1 MSIELLKELSETP
14 GIPGREE
21 NIRKIVQRELKGAV
35 DKMTVDNLGNLIA
48 YRKGTSKKPKKVM
61 YSSHM
66 DEIGFIVQHIDDKG
80 FLILDPCGGH
90 DPRNTI
96 VQRVKV
102 LGKKELLGVVSWKC
116 KPIHVQSDEDRKKS
130 PSLDK
135 IYVDLGLDVKEVKK
149 LVEIG
154 DPVVIHRDLEQY
166 GNRVTGKALDNRTA
180 VYTLIQALKK
190 SKKNSDDVFAVF
202 SVQEEVG
209 LRGAQVAAHQIA
221 PDIGVALDTT
231 LACDTPGIE
240 PENAITR
247 LGEGVGLT
255 VKDGSLITD
264 RALYEE
270 FQALAKKK
278 KIKHQ
283 PNLLTK
289 GGTDGGAIQRA
300 HDGAKTITLSLPT
313 RYIHSSI
320 ETIELSDLEAKIA
333 LVAEYMKGS
342 V

>member
-1 MSIELLKELSETP
+1 MALELLKELCDAS
-14 GIPGREE
+14 GISGREE
-21 NIRKIVQRELKGAV
+21 NIRRIVQRELSGIV
-35 DKMTVDNLGNLIA
+35 DDMTIDNLGNLIA
-48 YRKGTSKKPKKVM
+48 FRKGSSKKPKRVM

-66 DEIGFIVQHIDDKG
+66 DEIGFIVQHVTEKG
-80 FLILDPCGGH
+80 FLILDPIGGH
-90 DPRNTI
+90 DPRNCI

-102 LGKKELLGVVSWKC
+102 LGRKELLGVVSWKC
-116 KPIHVQSDEDRKKS
+116 KPIHVQSDEEKKS
-130 PSLDK
+130 SPSIDK
-135 IYVDLGLDVKEVKK
+135 LYVDVGLPAKEVLK
-149 LVEIG
+149 LVSVG

-180 VYTLIQALKK
+180 VYTLIQALKR
-190 SKKNSDDVFAVF
+190 SKKNKDDVYAVF
-202 SVQEEVG
+202 TVQEEVG
-209 LRGAQVAAHQIA
+209 LRGAQVAAHRIA

-231 LACDTPGIE
+231 LACDTPGVE

-264 RALYEE
+264 PDLYRE
-270 FQALAKKK
+270 FESLAKKK

-283 PNLLTK
+283 PNLLTR

-300 HDGAKTITLSLPT
+300 HDGARTITLSLPT

-320 ETIELSDLEAKIA
+320 ETVDLSDLEAKVE
-333 LVAEYMKGS
+333 LVTAYMKGA
-342 V
+342 

>member
-1 MSIELLKELSETP
+1 MAIELLKELSETP

-21 NIRKIVQRELKGAV
+21 RIRKIVRRELKGVV
-35 DKMTVDNLGNLIA
+35 DRVTVDNLGNLIA
-48 YRKGTSKKPKKVM
+48 FRAGTSKKPKKVM
-61 YSSHM
+61 YSAHM
-66 DEIGFIVQHIDDKG
+66 DEIGFLVKHIDDRG
-80 FLILDPCGGH
+80 FLVLDPCGGH

-102 LGKKELLGVVSWKC
+102 LGRKELLGVVSWKC
-116 KPIHVQSDEDRKKS
+116 KPVHVQSPEDRKKS
-130 PSLDK
+130 PAIDQVF
-135 IYVDLGLDVKEVKK
+135 VDTGLGLKEVQKC
-149 LVEIG
+149 VAVG
-154 DPVVIHRDLEQY
+154 DPVVIHRDLERY

-190 SKKNSDDVFAVF
+190 SKKNQEDTYAVF
-202 SVQEEVG
+202 TVQEEVG

-221 PDIGVALDTT
+221 PDTGIALDTT
-231 LACDTPGIE
+231 LACDTPGVDK
-240 PENAITR
+240 ENAITH

-264 RALYEE
+264 HGLYREIE
-270 FQALAKKK
+270 KLAKKK
-278 KIKHQ
+278 RIKHQ
-283 PNLLTK
+283 PNLLTR

-320 ETIELSDLEAKIA
+320 ETIDLSDLKAKVELTA
-333 LVAEYMKGS
+333 AYMRGM
-342 V
+342 